1 MSILG
6 GRTDIAFNADKP
18 MTKPKPTFETPP
30 EMRPALLEA
39 MMQTLL
45 LVEISQPR
53 RVKHLRRVQADAAKA
68 ITQTKDANLQWA
80 LKSIVKLSQTYADE
94 LVEVG
99 KVAADLGK
107 CLGRMVK

>member
-1 MSILG
+1 
-6 GRTDIAFNADKP
+6 
-18 MTKPKPTFETPP
+18 MTKPKTTFQTPP
-30 EMRPALLEA
+30 HLRQPVLEA
-39 MMQTLL
+39 MMQTLML
-45 LVEISQPR
+45 GEISQPR

-68 ITQTKDANLQWA
+68 ITQTKDANMQWL
-80 LKSIVKLSQTYADE
+80 LKSIVKLSQTYADD

>member
-1 MSILG
+1 
-6 GRTDIAFNADKP
+6 
-18 MTKPKPTFETPP
+18 MTKPTPTPETPP
-30 EMRPALLEA
+30 ELRPALLEA

-53 RVKHLRRVQADAAKA
+53 WVKHLRKVQADADKA

-80 LKSIVKLSQTYADE
+80 LKSIVKLSQTYADD
-94 LVEVG
+94 LVEID